1 MKIKDY
7 TVDRKP
13 TVNVSVKYSSAVDLL
28 LSLWI
33 ISESAC
39 GSPVSDLD
47 TEDSYFD
54 TFLDGVDEST
64 KALLDPIPSGQAWIG
79 LLTLLP
85 EAGEGQSVAEF
96 LQFLES
102 YDPVD
107 LRYKLIML
115 YQDFDDDGRQLAA
128 DAAEGLPGS
137 VDALLA
143 LPSFDADEMK
153 PWKDSLRFLLELE
166 PSATS
171 AFLVDA
177 LRKVNDQAFG
187 KYEPEFREFLEADY
201 RSKRSMARRLSPDR
215 LVELA
220 SNGISVED
228 RRVSTPIVLMPSMVA
243 RPWVVMAEAADVL
256 IMAYPVSDRTLLS
269 DPDAPPR
276 WLVKLHKALGDE
288 RRMRILRRLA
298 EGDASLAELSEVTD
312 IAKSTLHHHMM
323 LLRAAGLVKVNL
335 GGDKKYA
342 LRQDTLP
349 EAATY
354 LNHYIYQT
362 SEPPEESS

>member
-7 TVDRKP
+7 TIDRKQA
-13 TVNVSVKYSSAVDLL
+13 VNVSVKYSSAVDLL

-33 ISESAC
+33 IKESDC
-39 GSPVSDLD
+39 GDPLGDLD
-47 TEDSYFD
+47 VEDRFFD
-54 TFLDGVDEST
+54 DLLDGLDGET
-64 KALLDPIPSGQAWIG
+64 KAMMEPIPSGGTWIG

-85 EAGEGQSVAEF
+85 EAGDGQSISEF
-96 LQFLES
+96 LRFLEG

-115 YQDFDDDGRQLAA
+115 YQDFDEPSQLLAA

-137 VDALLA
+137 VDALLE
-143 LPSFDADEMK
+143 LPVFTIDKAKAWRET
-153 PWKDSLRFLLELE
+153 LAHLLALE
-166 PSATS
+166 PADTTKL
-171 AFLVDA
+171 LVSV
-177 LRKVNDQAFG
+177 LRNVQDQSFG
-187 KYEPEFREFLEADY
+187 KHEPEFREFLEADY
-201 RSKRSMARRLSPDR
+201 RSKRSMARRLSPQR

-228 RRVSTPIVLMPSMVA
+228 RRVATPIVLMPSMVA

-288 RRMRILRRLA
+288 RRLRILRRLA
-298 EGDASLAELSEVTD
+298 DSDATLAELSAETD

-323 LLRAAGLVKVNL
+323 LLRAAGLVKVHM
-335 GGDKKYA
+335 GGDKQYS
-342 LRQDTLP
+342 LREETLP

-354 LNHYIYQT
+354 LSHYIHRSSEQT
-362 SEPPEESS
+362 EEQS

>member
-13 TVNVSVKYSSAVDLL
+13 TVSVSVKYSSAVDLL

-33 ISESAC
+33 INESAC
-39 GSPVSDLD
+39 GSPLTDLD
-47 TEDSYFD
+47 TEDAF
-54 TFLDGVDEST
+54 FENLLDGLDDET
-64 KALLDPIPSGQAWIG
+64 KALLEPIPSGGTWIG

-96 LQFLES
+96 VSFLEQ

-107 LRYKLIML
+107 LRHKLIML
-115 YQDFDDDGRQLAA
+115 YQDFDDDARQLAA
-128 DAAEGLPGS
+128 DAAEGVPGS
-137 VDALLA
+137 VDALLD
-143 LPSFDADEMK
+143 LPAFTTEKAA
-153 PWKDSLRFLLELE
+153 PWKETLKYLLDLE
-166 PSATS
+166 SAETS
-171 AFLVDA
+171 ALLVNV
-177 LRKVNDQAFG
+177 LRKVQDQSFG

-201 RSKRSMARRLSPDR
+201 RSKRSMARRLSPER

-228 RRVSTPIVLMPSMVA
+228 RHVSTPIVLMPSMVA
-243 RPWVVMAEAADVL
+243 RPWVVMAEASDVL

-269 DPDAPPR
+269 DPDAPPG
-276 WLVKLHKALGDE
+276 WLVKVHKALGDE

-298 EGDASLAELSEVTD
+298 DGESSLAELAEGTD

-335 GGDKKYA
+335 GSDKKYA
-342 LRQDTLP
+342 LRRDTLP

-354 LNHYIYQT
+354 LNHYIYQ
-362 SEPPEESS
+362 SSDLPEETS